1 LLERRAAEYH
11 RGILDIG
18 KPAVR
23 RVTQSLRASV
33 GSRGRRAVERRS
45 VVGEHARILERLA
58 ELAEVA
64 SEHAPEIVKRA
75 LAAAREELGMDVA
88 FVSEFTEQYMV
99 FRDLVGDAESFGWRE
114 GESISLDNTFC
125 RLLMAECPPN
135 LIPDT
140 KNDARVKDLE
150 VTSAAG
156 IGSYVGIPVR
166 FSDGRIYGT
175 LCTLSHSPNPSLRER
190 DTQFMRVLARMVG
203 EYLEREELQR
213 QRRRLEIESAGLRAL
228 LAALDAR
235 DGYSGDHSRYVVEL
249 AVEVAREMN
258 LAEEEVA
265 ATKRCALLH
274 DVGKL
279 AVADSILKKAGP
291 LDAIEREAM
300 RKHTE
305 VGARIVGSLEG
316 LSHLAPTIR
325 AVHERWDGRGYPDG
339 LKGEQI
345 PLYSRAV
352 HACDAWHAMTSDRP
366 YRDALS
372 TEEAVEEIRQNA
384 GRQFDPRVVLSLSKV
399 LRDRHL
405 LSREEMER
413 IKSEVRPCA

>member
-1 LLERRAAEYH
+1 
-11 RGILDIG
+11 
-18 KPAVR
+18 
-23 RVTQSLRASV
+23 
-33 GSRGRRAVERRS
+33 
-45 VVGEHARILERLA
+45 
-58 ELAEVA
+58 
-64 SEHAPEIVKRA
+64 
-75 LAAAREELGMDVA
+75 
-88 FVSEFTEQYMV
+88 
-99 FRDLVGDAESFGWRE
+99 
-114 GESISLDNTFC
+114 
-125 RLLMAECPPN
+125 
-135 LIPDT
+135 
-140 KNDARVKDLE
+140 
-150 VTSAAG
+150 
-156 IGSYVGIPVR
+156 
-166 FSDGRIYGT
+166 
-175 LCTLSHSPNPSLRER
+175 
-190 DTQFMRVLARMVG
+190 MRVLARMVG

-228 LAALDAR
+228 LAALEAR
-235 DGYSGDHSRYVVEL
+235 DGYSGTHSRYVVEL

-265 ATKRCALLH
+265 AMKQCALLH

-352 HACDAWHAMTSDRP
+352 HACDAWHAMTSHRP

-405 LSREEMER
+405 LSAEEMER